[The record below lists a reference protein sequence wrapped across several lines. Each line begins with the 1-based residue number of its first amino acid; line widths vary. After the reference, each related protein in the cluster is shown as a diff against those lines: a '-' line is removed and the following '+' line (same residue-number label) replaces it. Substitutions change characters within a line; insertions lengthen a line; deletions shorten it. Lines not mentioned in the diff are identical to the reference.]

1 VRPVARLG
9 RALGVVSREFEALFV
24 TRKDLNGT
32 SGTRLR
38 ARRGVARAS
47 PDPRARSKAEK
58 TRARDR
64 ARSNSRESRR
74 ARR

>member
-1 VRPVARLG
+1 MGHRDRRQDA
-9 RALGVVSREFEALFV
+9 
-24 TRKDLNGT
+24 TR
-32 SGTRLR
+32 
-38 ARRGVARAS
+38 RRVVARAS
-47 PDPRARSKAEK
+47 SDPRARSKAEK